1 MARKSRLGKGIG
13 ALFPDLPKLDE
24 EEGFEKQDLASNKRK
39 GSPRQRTKN
48 TPQTENVSRETFST
62 DNHESGKD
70 GGLKGKKNRN
80 SHYYIPPLAD
90 SIHPSNLFF
99 EPSTAGL
106 GQYLGDEQNDE
117 YSAQV
122 EGTIDSTDRDDQKY
136 TAKQNNSTE
145 QDRVDNKLSNSG
157 KLMPASEMPATD
169 RNQSAQS
176 NAQNND
182 KQQNHPKNDVLSD
195 TSLNA
200 DEDYTNDTI
209 KSDEEKVHGEGEL
222 ASAFAVK
229 INEKASADSEPE
241 ANSGNDSTDG
251 KGLVDAPNHDESTH
265 EALSESVA
273 KAVKGKPKNP
283 SIQSVETVDITGK
296 TKSSAIN
303 VSRET
308 LAEQEMR
315 TSSIETNPTETN
327 DKKTKESRLENEN
340 YEIEKVPG
348 DKAKTDS
355 KETADRKNRKKRGNS
370 KKTDYSGRMTA
381 GKIGNAPIEEVGDES
396 ENADSSKESNDDLLP
411 VAGGYLAELSIE
423 QISPN
428 EKQPRTIFDDDELAE
443 LAESIKQVGVLQPV
457 VVRKRDRDDDF
468 PTEYELIMGERR
480 LRASKLAGLKTI
492 PAIVRTTSD
501 NSMLR
506 DALLENLHRVA
517 LNPLEEAAA
526 YQQMM
531 EDFGLTQ
538 EQLSQSISK
547 SRPQIS
553 NTLRLLQ
560 LPASVQKKVASG
572 VLSAGHARALLALPS
587 GELMESLANR
597 IVAEELSV
605 RTTEEIIALQAGKK
619 KSQKRQRA
627 DNAWADAPEIDELAN
642 YFETKV
648 KIKGTPKKGRIEI
661 TFASVDDLHRIMSI
675 IQHGALERYDASEGK
690 SSEQG
695 SAQKEDTRSSSSG
708 QSVSD
713 GWF

>member
-24 EEGFEKQDLASNKRK
+24 EEGFEKQNLASNKRK

-106 GQYLGDEQNDE
+106 RQYFVDEQNDE

-136 TAKQNNSTE
+136 TAKQNNSAG
-145 QDRVDNKLSNSG
+145 QDQVDNKLRDSG
-157 KLMPASEMPATD
+157 KLVPASEMPASD
-169 RNQSAQS
+169 HNQSAQS
-176 NAQNND
+176 NAENKD
-182 KQQNHPKNDVLSD
+182 KQQSHSKNGVLSD

-209 KSDEEKVHGEGEL
+209 KSGEKKVCDEGEL
-222 ASAFAVK
+222 ASAVAVK
-229 INEKASADSEPE
+229 INGDASVDSEPE

-273 KAVKGKPKNP
+273 QAVKVKPKNP
-283 SIQSVETVDITGK
+283 SIQSVETGVITGE

-315 TSSIETNPTETN
+315 TSSVETNPAETN
-327 DKKTKESRLENEN
+327 DKKTKGSRLEKEN

-355 KETADRKNRKKRGNS
+355 KETTDRKKRGNS

-457 VVRKRDRDDDF
+457 VVRKRDRDDNF

-597 IVAEELSV
+597 IVAEGLSV

-661 TFASVDDLHRIMSI
+661 TFASVDDLHRIISI

-690 SSEQG
+690 SSEEG

>member
-24 EEGFEKQDLASNKRK
+24 EEGFEKQDLASNKGK

-48 TPQTENVSRETFST
+48 TSQTENVSRETFST

-106 GQYLGDEQNDE
+106 RQYLVDEQNDE

-122 EGTIDSTDRDDQKY
+122 EDTIDSIDRDDQKY
-136 TAKQNNSTE
+136 TAKQNNSAR
-145 QDRVDNKLSNSG
+145 QDQIDNKLSNSG
-157 KLMPASEMPATD
+157 KLRPASEMPASD

-176 NAQNND
+176 NAENKD
-182 KQQNHPKNDVLSD
+182 KQQSHPKNDVLSD

-200 DEDYTNDTI
+200 DEDYTNYTI
-209 KSDEEKVHGEGEL
+209 KSGEKKVHDEGEL
-222 ASAFAVK
+222 ASAVAVK
-229 INEKASADSEPE
+229 INGEASADSESE
-241 ANSGNDSTDG
+241 ANSGSDSTDG
-251 KGLVDAPNHDESTH
+251 KELVDAPNHDESTH
-265 EALSESVA
+265 EALSESVI
-273 KAVKGKPKNP
+273 KAVKVKPKNP
-283 SIQSVETVDITGK
+283 SIQSVETGDITGK

-348 DKAKTDS
+348 AKAKTDS
-355 KETADRKNRKKRGNS
+355 KETADRKKRGNS

-538 EQLSQSISK
+538 EQLSHSISK

-597 IVAEELSV
+597 IVAEGLSV

-627 DNAWADAPEIDELAN
+627 DNAWADAPEVDELAN

-675 IQHGALERYDASEGK
+675 VQHGALERYDASEGK